1 MPSSIRSFNTHL
13 LSEHFSHGPGL
24 CAVRHK
30 ETCNMNLILNVIT
43 RCVKRDN
50 YALIGTELLMNQ
62 PKPIS
67 QAWYYMKNQRRGL
80 GDQCHGCSMKKG
92 QCGLK

>member
-1 MPSSIRSFNTHL
+1 MTFIPHAFNTHL
-13 LSEHFSHGPGL
+13 LSEICRHGPGL

-30 ETCNMNLILNVIT
+30 ETCNMNPILNVNIP
-43 RCVKRDN
+43 CVKRDK

-67 QAWYYMKNQRRGL
+67 QA
-80 GDQCHGCSMKKG
+80 
-92 QCGLK
+92 